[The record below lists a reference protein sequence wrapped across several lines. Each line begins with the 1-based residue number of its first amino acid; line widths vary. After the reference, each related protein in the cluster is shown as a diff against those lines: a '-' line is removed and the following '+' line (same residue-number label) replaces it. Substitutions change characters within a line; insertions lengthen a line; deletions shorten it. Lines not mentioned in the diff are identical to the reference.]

1 MVYFF
6 VAYHGMFSFFRMERY
21 CDGKVM
27 ALLYVMIVC
36 QNLTCIS
43 YTLRT
48 FMFKHLEVMDVE
60 GRDELITSNGSKL
73 KFIVFYYDKRLWNVK

>member
-1 MVYFF
+1 MVCFF
-6 VAYHGMFSFFRMERY
+6 VAYHGMFSFVRMEPY

-27 ALLYVMIVC
+27 ALLYVM
-36 QNLTCIS
+36 NS
-43 YTLRT
+43 MPKSDMNELRT
-48 FMFKHLEVMDVE
+48 FIFKHLEEIDVE